1 MYGSCVNGL
10 CSRQSSD
17 LDLTIIYDDFEYNH
31 EEFLYQVNLVVKK
44 YGGINQKTAGITNE
58 NRYELKLKPTKMS
71 AGHLLQYHDNELD
84 MKIDIMMNKT
94 SELYHSNML
103 LQYAMIDYNF
113 LKIAHFLKA
122 WNNEI
127 AKGKNHWNVRLN
139 NFSIYLMLIAF
150 MQREKLL
157 PNL

>member
-17 LDLTIIYDDFEYNH
+17 LDLTIIYDDFKYNH
-31 EEFLYQVNLVVKK
+31 EEFLYQVHQVVKK
-44 YGGINQKTAGITNE
+44 YGGIIQKTAGITNKNE

-103 LQYAMIDYNF
+103 L
-113 LKIAHFLKA
+113 
-122 WNNEI
+122 
-127 AKGKNHWNVRLN
+127 
-139 NFSIYLMLIAF
+139 
-150 MQREKLL
+150 
-157 PNL
+157 